1 MNTRCTRR
9 LQVSPDAELVKM
21 LVNRLGYFCDHVKL
35 RALGGIEIEKN
46 VVGMDFIIEAA
57 RPGIMINAAEIC
69 EIQQVRKIIRD
80 EGSHLRLSILATN
93 QNVFQPLRQCLQPF
107 FLKKE
112 FPTPPLRLSIH

>member
-1 MNTRCTRR
+1 MKTRCARR
-9 LQVSPDAELVKM
+9 LQIRPDVEQVKM

-57 RPGIMINAAEIC
+57 RPGIMIDAAEIR
-69 EIQQVRKIIRD
+69 EIEQVREVVRD
-80 EGSHLRLSILATN
+80 EVGHLGLSFLGINQYGS
-93 QNVFQPLRQCLQPF
+93 QPIWPRRRRF

-112 FPTPPLRLSIH
+112 FPVDAIGVSL